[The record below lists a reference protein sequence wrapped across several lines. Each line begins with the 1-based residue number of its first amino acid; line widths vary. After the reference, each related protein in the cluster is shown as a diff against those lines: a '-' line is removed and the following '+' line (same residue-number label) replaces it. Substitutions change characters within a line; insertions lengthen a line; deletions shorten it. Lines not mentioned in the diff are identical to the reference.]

1 MNSSKRCEKTTDLA
15 PAAALPALVAGAIA
29 VGASPIFV
37 RLSEVGPFATA
48 FWRVALALP
57 VLFLW
62 HAWEQKT
69 WRLEPPRAEARGL
82 VLAGLL
88 FAGDLIFWHL
98 AIRHTTV
105 ANATLFA
112 NFSTV
117 VVALGAWLLLGEQ
130 LTRRFTAGLVLALSG
145 AVLLSGAT
153 WQLDPAYLLGDAY
166 GLVTALFFGSYILAV
181 RSARARTTAAGL
193 MLWSGIVTAVA
204 LLVVTVVMGESI
216 FPESW
221 NGWLVLIALAWISH
235 AGGQGLIAYALGHL
249 RAGFSSLVVLLEPL
263 AAAILGWVLLA
274 EALGVQQALGGAIIL
289 AGVMLARERSRERRR
304 RARQHA

>member
-1 MNSSKRCEKTTDLA
+1 MNSTSRCEKATK
-15 PAAALPALVAGAIA
+15 PGPSAALPALVAGAIA

-37 RLSEVGPFATA
+37 RISELGPFATA

-62 HAWEQKT
+62 HAYETKT
-69 WRLEPPRAEARGL
+69 WTPRFPGTEARAL
-82 VLAGLL
+82 ALAGVL

-117 VVALGAWLLLGEQ
+117 VVALGAWLLLAER
-130 LTRRFTAGLVLALSG
+130 LTPRFTGGLALALTG
-145 AVLLSGAT
+145 AVILSGAT
-153 WQLDPAYLLGDAY
+153 FRINPDYLLGDAY

-193 MLWSGIVTAVA
+193 MLWSGIVTAA
-204 LLVVTVVMGESI
+204 TLLAVTLAMGESLW
-216 FPESW
+216 PQSW
-221 NGWLVLIALAWISH
+221 NGWIVLVALAWVSH

-249 RAGFSSLVVLLEPL
+249 PAGFSSLVVLLEPL
-263 AAAILGWVLLA
+263 AAAVLGWLILS
-274 EALGVQQALGGAIIL
+274 EALTAQQALGGAIIL
-289 AGVMLARERSRERRR
+289 AGVILARERRQRRK
-304 RARQHA
+304 HD

>member
-1 MNSSKRCEKTTDLA
+1 MNSATRCEKATKLA
-15 PAAALPALVAGAIA
+15 PATALPALVAGAIA

-37 RLSEVGPFATA
+37 RISELGPFATA

-62 HAWEQKT
+62 HAWEQKK
-69 WRLEPPRAEARGL
+69 WWLKPPRAEASGL
-82 VLAGLL
+82 ALAGIL

-117 VVALGAWLLLGEQ
+117 VVALGAWQLLGER
-130 LTRRFTAGLVLALSG
+130 LTRRFAAGLVLALAG
-145 AVLLSGAT
+145 AGLLSGAT
-153 WQLDPAYLLGDAY
+153 YRLDPDYLLGDAY
-166 GLVTALFFGSYILAV
+166 GLITALFFGSYILAV
-181 RSARARTTAAGL
+181 RSARAHTTAAGL
-193 MLWSGIVTAVA
+193 MLWSGIVTAMA
-204 LLVVTVVMGESI
+204 LLVVTIAMGEPL
-216 FPESW
+216 FPGSW

-249 RAGFSSLVVLLEPL
+249 PAGFSSLVVLLEPL
-263 AAAILGWVLLA
+263 AAAVLGWLVLA
-274 EALGVQQALGGAIIL
+274 EALGMQQAIGGVIIL
-289 AGVMLARERSRERRR
+289 AGVLLARERG
-304 RARQHA
+304 RARRPVRHHA

>member
-1 MNSSKRCEKTTDLA
+1 M
-15 PAAALPALVAGAIA
+15 AGAIA

-37 RLSEVGPFATA
+37 RISELGPFATA

-82 VLAGLL
+82 ALAGVL

-117 VVALGAWLLLGEQ
+117 VVALGAWLLLGER
-130 LTRRFTAGLVLALSG
+130 LTRRFIAGLALALTG

-153 WQLDPAYLLGDAY
+153 YQLDPDYLVGDAY
-166 GLVTALFFGSYILAV
+166 GLITALFFGSYILAV

-193 MLWSGIVTAVA
+193 MLWSGIVTAAA
-204 LLVVTVVMGESI
+204 LLVATLVMGEPLWPHSLY
-216 FPESW
+216 
-221 NGWLVLIALAWISH
+221 GWVVLTALAWISH

-249 RAGFSSLVVLLEPL
+249 PAGFSSLVVLMEPL
-263 AAAILGWVLLA
+263 AAAVLGWLILA
-274 EALGVQQALGGAIIL
+274 EALTLQQAIGGAVIL
-289 AGVMLARERSRERRR
+289 AGVLLARERQAARR
-304 RARQHA
+304 RARANA